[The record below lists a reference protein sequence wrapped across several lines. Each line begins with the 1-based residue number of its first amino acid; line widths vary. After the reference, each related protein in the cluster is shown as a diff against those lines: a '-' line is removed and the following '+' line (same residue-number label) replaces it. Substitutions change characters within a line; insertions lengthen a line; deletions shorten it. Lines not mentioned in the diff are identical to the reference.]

1 MARKIQRAWR
11 KYLTRKLLVHYIGM
25 FKAEDSDYNKTN
37 SFDMH
42 DQSGSEVLM
51 KVGRR
56 EIDPS

>member
-42 DQSGSEVLM
+42 D
-51 KVGRR
+51 
-56 EIDPS
+56 